1 MPEPDLLTIGAFA
14 RACGLSTSALR
25 FYADAGVLVP
35 AVIDESTG
43 YRYYAPGQTGPARLI
58 RRLRAAEMPLPAVA
72 AVLAEPDPAR
82 ATELVDDHLAELD
95 HRLRAVHAAADAART
110 AVRSEVTPGPVDRTG
125 PGARRAPVA
134 GGDRKSVV

>member
-1 MPEPDLLTIGAFA
+1 MPESDDLLTIGAFA

-35 AVIDESTG
+35 AVVDESTG

-58 RRLRAAEMPLPAVA
+58 RRLRAADMPLPAIV

-82 ATELVDDHLAELD
+82 VADLLDDHLADLD
-95 HRLRAVHAAADAART
+95 RRLRAVNAAADA
-110 AVRSEVTPGPVDRTG
+110 
-125 PGARRAPVA
+125 
-134 GGDRKSVV
+134 